1 MTTFHTDHS
10 DHADVYL
17 HHNIEPNIIF
27 CLVQSEL
34 PFFVATGIFIERQKQ
49 TAFLA
54 VESRCSQDIFLQKQ
68 WELWVFFVCSWDF
81 LSAERRRAII
91 YWNSCFFFVVIC
103 MTHFNITQ
111 HHSLNFSC
119 SFKAFSKPYDHRH
132 SLYKSDS
139 GQPAVRRLDWLE

>member
-68 WELWVFFVCSWDF
+68 
-81 LSAERRRAII
+81 
-91 YWNSCFFFVVIC
+91 
-103 MTHFNITQ
+103 
-111 HHSLNFSC
+111 
-119 SFKAFSKPYDHRH
+119 
-132 SLYKSDS
+132 
-139 GQPAVRRLDWLE
+139 